1 MGKHEAQ
8 IDHLEKELEGVRRD
22 LAAVRVSIDEIRSIL
37 DKADGGWRALMW
49 VGGISG
55 TVGASVAWFASK
67 LHISI

>member
-1 MGKHEAQ
+1 MHRDMGRHDAQ
-8 IDHLEKELEGVRRD
+8 IEHLEREMLALRSDVR
-22 LAAVRVSIDEIRSIL
+22 EIREIL
-37 DKADGGWRALMW
+37 DRADGGWRALMW